1 MNYRIGLQII
11 PSDQFWVQL
20 RMAIEQLA
28 LKMGVELV
36 PLDIDNL
43 KLPETSFQGVVEEVL
58 AENLDALIMLDLP
71 EPLIKILLE
80 QDLPIITLVEQLA
93 SFDSDHRYSKLVSPL
108 GLYEMSRLMSNF
120 LIEKLQ
126 GRGNVLAIGGLTLD
140 MGGFEGVGEDGRSL
154 LKGIFDTFEPC
165 DAIRLQHL
173 PTSWS
178 YEWAYPEI
186 FRGMQKLAEPLD
198 AIFCLSDTLALAAR
212 DIAGQLGLL
221 TPQTLVVGINGDP
234 QALAAIANGTMTATI
249 SIPAVEFARQ
259 ALELALQA
267 AAGQPLP
274 RYFSYRPRLITAE
287 NLFESA
293 VQKLIAI
300 ADLPNLLVGVNRH
313 SEQLRLTQ
321 LETSLAIN
329 RQIEAILDPRELSET
344 LVNLIRSNYNYD
356 RVQLYLWSATEK
368 GLLPDTPD
376 EPGQVLSKVG
386 LDEDGLL
393 VQVFKAGELVF
404 VPDIRNSRRFAPDPC
419 WPEIRTRVVLPVR
432 FGETVLGVLDLHCHR
447 FTSHSRE
454 QLLGLQVLADQ
465 VAIAIRNAQLY
476 SEALEARQAAEKADK
491 LKTMLLAN
499 VSHEF
504 RTPLNIILGYS
515 KGATSQP
522 NLYNTELPPQLVA
535 DLGRIYRSGEHL
547 LRLINDL
554 LDLSRAEIDE
564 LEIFPEILDVRPIL
578 EEVFNSVAE
587 LTDSGQ
593 SGASVGSQGR
603 SQKALKWSF
612 EAPSALPLLQV
623 DPVRLRQVLLNLLSN
638 ARKFTPQG
646 GITLGAEV
654 QPPYVHLWVQD
665 TGRGIPPSQQQ
676 FIFDPFTLGE
686 DSEGQALAGGIGL
699 GLSITRHLVTLHRG
713 NISVE
718 SLPGEGSTFHVYLPL
733 PNLSGQL
740 LALPPTHQQT
750 LVYISNREDLPPE
763 FAQFRQQENI
773 QIFQVRPA
781 AVRSQL
787 LDLQPTILAWETSGP
802 TESDRQALDYL
813 RENQQLAQLPLLLY
827 GRPGKTEDS
836 PDLTNLL
843 QKPFSGQTL
852 SAMLEALNP
861 KKSQGEVV
869 IVDDDAETLDFYQQI
884 IEVAQPGVKVH
895 RAGDGRAAIEL
906 LKQLT
911 PSLVIIDLVLPEVD
925 GYKVVE
931 WLRNNPA
938 TQAVPVLVISGKVLS
953 TESLKKL
960 DYPRVVFQSKAIL
973 HPDEVSNTLL
983 QVTAGANLLPQFN
996 SQRVKR
1002 TVVYLQNNFSRPIT
1016 LNDIAQEI
1024 GISKNYLSEIFH
1036 QELGIS
1042 PWEYLTRYR
1051 INQAKQMLK
1060 TTDRS
1065 ITEIAA
1071 QSGFDDPAHF
1081 SRIFRAHTGQSPKEY
1096 RNSPL

>member
-1 MNYRIGLQII
+1 
-11 PSDQFWVQL
+11 
-20 RMAIEQLA
+20 MAIEQLA
-28 LKMGVELV
+28 LQMGVELV

-43 KLPETSFQGVVEEVL
+43 KLPEASFQGVVEEVL
-58 AENLDALIMLDLP
+58 AEKLDALIILDLP
-71 EPLIKILLE
+71 EALIKILLE
-80 QDLPIITLVEQLA
+80 QDLPIITLVEQLN
-93 SFDSDHRYSKLVSPL
+93 SFEEDRRYARLVSPL

-126 GRGNVLAIGGLTLD
+126 GRGNVMAIGGLTLD

-154 LKGIFDTFEPC
+154 LKGIFDTFGPYES
-165 DAIRLQHL
+165 IRLRHL

-186 FRGMQKLAEPLD
+186 YKGLGKLDEPLD

-212 DIAGQLGLL
+212 DIAGQFGLL
-221 TPQTLVVGINGDP
+221 TPRTLVVGINGDP
-234 QALAAIANGTMTATI
+234 QALAAIANGTMTATV
-249 SIPAVEFARQ
+249 SIPAVDFARQ
-259 ALELALQA
+259 ALELALKA
-267 AAGQPLP
+267 ATGQPLP
-274 RYFSYRPRLITAE
+274 RHFSYRPRLITAD

-300 ADLPNLLVGVNRH
+300 ADLPNLLVGVNRR

-368 GLLPDTPD
+368 TLLPDTPD
-376 EPGQVLSKVG
+376 ETGQVISKVG
-386 LDEDGLL
+386 LDEGGLL
-393 VQVFKAGELVF
+393 AQVFTVGELVF
-404 VPDIRNSRRFAPDPC
+404 VPDLRNSRRFAPDPC

-432 FGETVLGVLDLHCHR
+432 FGETVLGVLDLHCHQ

-522 NLYNTELPPQLVA
+522 NPYAAELPPQLVA

-587 LTDSGQ
+587 LTDSGP
-593 SGASVGSQGR
+593 
-603 SQKALKWSF
+603 KALKWQF

-646 GITLGAEV
+646 QITLGAEV

-686 DSEGQALAGGIGL
+686 DAEGQTSAGGIGL

-740 LALPPTHQQT
+740 LALPPTSQQT
-750 LVYISNREDLPPE
+750 LVCISNREDLPPQ
-763 FAQFRQQENI
+763 FNQFRRQENI
-773 QIFQVRPA
+773 QIFQIRPA
-781 AVRSQL
+781 AVRTQL
-787 LDLQPTILAWETSGP
+787 LDLQPTILAWETAGP

-827 GRPGKTEDS
+827 GQPGKTEES
-836 PDLTNLL
+836 PGLTNLL

-869 IVDDDAETLDFYQQI
+869 MVDDDPETLDLYQQI
-884 IEVAQPGVKVH
+884 IELAQPGVKVH

-925 GYKVVE
+925 GYQVVE

-953 TESLKKL
+953 AESLKKL

-1016 LNDIAQEI
+1016 LNDIAQDI

-1060 TTDRS
+1060 MTDRS

>member
-1 MNYRIGLQII
+1 MSRTVNCRVGLQII

-20 RMAIEQLA
+20 RMAVEQQA
-28 LKMGVELV
+28 LKLGVELV

-43 KLPETSFQGVVEEVL
+43 KLPQASFAGVVEELL
-58 AENLDALIMLDLP
+58 AEKLDALIILDLP
-71 EPLIKILLE
+71 ETLIKILLE
-80 QDLPIITLVEQLA
+80 QNLPVITLVEQLS
-93 SFDSDHRYSKLVSPL
+93 SFDVDQQYARLISPL
-108 GLYEMSRLMSNF
+108 GLYEMARLMSTF

-126 GRGNVLAIGGLTLD
+126 GRGNILAIGGLTLD
-140 MGGFEGVGEDGRSL
+140 MGGIEGVGEDGRTL
-154 LKGIFDTFEPC
+154 VKGIYDTFAPYES
-165 DAIRLQHL
+165 IRLNHL

-186 FRGMQKLAEPLD
+186 YKGLSKLDAPLD

-234 QALAAIANGTMTATI
+234 QALAAIANGTMTATV

-267 AAGQPLP
+267 ASGQPVP
-274 RYFSYRPRLITAE
+274 RHFSYQPRLITAE
-287 NLFESA
+287 NVFEGA

-300 ADLPNLLVGVNRH
+300 AELPNLLVGVNRH

-329 RQIEAILDPRELSET
+329 RQIEAILDRRELSET
-344 LVNLIRSNYNYD
+344 LVNLIRSSYNYD
-356 RVQLYLWSATEK
+356 RVQLYLWSESEK
-368 GLLPDTPD
+368 ALLPDTPG
-376 EPGQVLSKVG
+376 ENGQVIQKVRI
-386 LDEDGLL
+386 EDGGILAHG
-393 VQVFKAGELVF
+393 FKSGGPVF
-404 VPDIRNSRRFAPDPC
+404 VPDLRNSRRFAPDAC
-419 WPEIRTRVVLPVR
+419 WPDICTRVVLPVR
-432 FGETVLGVLDLHCHR
+432 FGETIMGVLDLHCNR
-447 FTSHSRE
+447 VTSHSRE

-476 SEALEARQAAEKADK
+476 TEALAARQAAEKADK
-491 LKTMLLAN
+491 LKTLLLAN

-515 KGATSQP
+515 KGATTQP
-522 NLYNTELPPQLVA
+522 NSYNTELPPQLVA
-535 DLGRIYRSGEHL
+535 DLTRIYRSGEHL

-578 EEVFNSVAE
+578 EEVFNNMADLSDANQPE
-587 LTDSGQ
+587 ANRL
-593 SGASVGSQGR
+593 GAGG
-603 SQKALKWSF
+603 KALEWRL
-612 EAPSALPLLQV
+612 EAPSGLPLLQV
-623 DPVRLRQVLLNLLSN
+623 DPVRLRQILLNLLSN
-638 ARKFTPQG
+638 ARKFTRRGQV
-646 GITLGAEV
+646 TLGAEV

-665 TGRGIPPSQQQ
+665 TGRGISPEQQP

-686 DSEGQALAGGIGL
+686 GGDQPSGGIGL

-718 SLPGEGSTFHVYLPL
+718 SLPGEGSTFHIYLPL

-740 LALPPTHQQT
+740 LAVPPTNQQT
-750 LVYISNREDLPPE
+750 LVYISNRPGLPPE
-763 FAQFRQQENI
+763 YENFRQQENM
-773 QIFQVRPA
+773 QILQLRP
-781 AVRSQL
+781 VEIRSQL
-787 LDLQPTILAWETSGP
+787 LELQPSVLAWDATETA
-802 TESDRQALDYL
+802 ENDWQALDYL
-813 RENQQLAQLPLLLY
+813 REDQQLAQLPLLLY
-827 GRPGKTEDS
+827 SHPGGEEAQ
-836 PDLTNLL
+836 PGLTNLL

-852 SAMLEALNP
+852 STMLEALSP
-861 KKSQGEVV
+861 KKTRGEVL
-869 IVDDDAETLDFYQQI
+869 IVDDDVEMLDYYQQLI
-884 IEVAQPGVKVH
+884 QQAQPGMTVH
-895 RAGDGRAAIEL
+895 RAENGKTAIEL

-911 PSLVIIDLVLPEVD
+911 PSLVIIDLVLPELD
-925 GYKVVE
+925 GYSVVE
-931 WLRNNPA
+931 WLRGNPV
-938 TQAVPVLVISGKVLS
+938 TQNVPVLVISGKALS
-953 TESLKKL
+953 AESLKRL

-983 QVTAGANLLPQFN
+983 QITAGANLLPQFN
-996 SQRVKR
+996 SNRVKR
-1002 TVVYLQNNFSRPIT
+1002 TVVYLQNNFTRPIT
-1016 LNDIAQEI
+1016 LNDISQEI

-1051 INQAKQMLK
+1051 ITQAKQMLK
-1060 TTDRS
+1060 TTNRN

-1071 QSGFDDPAHF
+1071 HSGFDDPAHF
-1081 SRIFRAHTGQSPKEY
+1081 SRIFRAHTGQSPKEF
-1096 RNSPL
+1096 RNNPL